1 MQKGESRERKREK
14 KKRWVVEI
22 SVWSMENVVLFF
34 LEGIDRGE
42 EV

>member
-1 MQKGESRERKREK
+1 MQKGERRERKREK